1 MSKQDKT
8 ERREYYRI
16 HDEIALQINTD
27 YSDFVN
33 ESSLFNLLN
42 ELYLLEHEA
51 QPLLRA
57 ISEQQRTL
65 VNYLKITNKR
75 IDLLAQALA
84 QNLLKD
90 FPKPQQTTLSEGG
103 LSFFSHQSFNQGQT
117 LYLKMLLLPQAL
129 ALQLTA
135 TVVGTRKKPDGR
147 LKTAVTFVDLTES
160 QRQILARHILQKQ
173 AHERRQAL
181 LEENS

>member
-1 MSKQDKT
+1 MQDKT

-16 HDEIALQINTD
+16 NDKIALQINTD
-27 YSDFVN
+27 NSDFVN

-65 VNYLKITNKR
+65 VSYLKITNKR

-84 QNLLKD
+84 QNLLKS

-103 LSFFSHQSFNQGQT
+103 LSFFSDQHFNEGQT

-135 TVVGTRKKPDGR
+135 TVVGTRKKPGGR

-181 LEENS
+181 LEEEKN

>member
-1 MSKQDKT
+1 MSMQDKT

-16 HDEIALQINTD
+16 RDEIALQINTD
-27 YSDFVN
+27 NSDFVN

-65 VNYLKITNKR
+65 VSYLKTTNKR

-84 QNLLKD
+84 QNLLKS

-103 LSFFSHQSFNQGQT
+103 LSFFSDQHFNEGQT

-135 TVVGTRKKPDGR
+135 TVVDTRKKADGR
-147 LKTAVTFVDLTES
+147 LRTAVTFVGLTES

-181 LEENS
+181 LEEDS

>member
-1 MSKQDKT
+1 MQDKT

-16 HDEIALQINTD
+16 HDEIALQISTDNTD
-27 YSDFVN
+27 FLN

-65 VNYLKITNKR
+65 INYLKITNKR
-75 IDLLAQALA
+75 IDLLAQAVA

-90 FPKPQQTTLSEGG
+90 FPKPQKATLSEGG
-103 LSFFSHQSFNQGQT
+103 LSFFSDQSFDEGET

-135 TVVGTRKKPDGR
+135 TVVGSRKKTGDS

-181 LEENS
+181 LEEEES

>member
-1 MSKQDKT
+1 MPTPDKK

-16 HDEIALQINTD
+16 HDEIALQISTD
-27 YSDFVN
+27 DRDFIN

-42 ELYLLEHEA
+42 ELYVLEHEA

-65 VNYLKITNKR
+65 LNYLKITNKR
-75 IDLLAQALA
+75 IDILAQALA

-90 FPKPQQTTLSEGG
+90 FADPKQVTLSENS
-103 LSFFSHQSFNQGQT
+103 LSFFSEEDYAEGT
-117 LYLKMLLLPQAL
+117 LLYLKLLLLPQAF

-135 TVVGTRKKPDGR
+135 RVVSRRENLNGHRR
-147 LKTAVTFVDLTES
+147 IAVIFEELTEP

-173 AHERRQAL
+173 AQERRQAL
-181 LEENS
+181 LEDEN